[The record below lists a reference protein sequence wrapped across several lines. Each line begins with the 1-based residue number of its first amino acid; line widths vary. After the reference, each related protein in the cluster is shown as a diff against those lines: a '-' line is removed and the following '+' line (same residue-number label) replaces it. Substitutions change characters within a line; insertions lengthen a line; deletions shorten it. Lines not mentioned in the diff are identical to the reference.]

1 MSKFKVGDRV
11 RVIHEFPGGVLGSVC
26 DGDTGVLI
34 SIHPDPHVSFPY
46 MVRFHDEYICSVAEI
61 ELIQQP
67 TIVITTDGKT
77 TTATKRLGKQVLG
90 TATARCNPGDKF
102 DFDIGAAI
110 AMARLCGG
118 EVRFH
123 AEEPAPEKDPLPE
136 KLVCIWTNAPD
147 WTEGKVYRTR
157 PGMGTYD
164 LVDDNDGVIWILSE
178 KREGRYSV
186 DVFDGSVAQFI
197 PLVED

>member
-11 RVIHEFPGGVLGSVC
+11 RVIHEYPRGILGSVC

-34 SIHPDPHVSFPY
+34 SIHPDPHYAFPY

-67 TIVITTDGKT
+67 VIVITTDGKT
-77 TTATKRLGKQVLG
+77 TTATKRLGKKVLG

-102 DFDIGAAI
+102 DFDIGAELAFR
-110 AMARLCGG
+110 RLR
-118 EVRFH
+118 EKERPVPK
-123 AEEPAPEKDPLPE
+123 EEPWPK
-136 KLVCIWTNAPD
+136 KLVCAGANRY
-147 WTEGKVYRTR
+147 TEDFR
-157 PGMGTYD
+157 
-164 LVDDNDGVIWILSE
+164 I
-178 KREGRYSV
+178 GR
-186 DVFDGSVAQFI
+186 VFRVEQFGSDKDYGHLYLEDGSHWDLRRHSDTEFRINNYPDYALFI